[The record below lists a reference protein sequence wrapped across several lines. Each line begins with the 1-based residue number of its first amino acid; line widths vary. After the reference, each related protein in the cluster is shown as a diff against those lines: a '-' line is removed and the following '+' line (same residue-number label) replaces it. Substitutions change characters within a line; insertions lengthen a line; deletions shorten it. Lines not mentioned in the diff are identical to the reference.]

1 MKSKT
6 EGEGKERESKG
17 LQRHAVHTGHL
28 ACSASKN
35 KTIWQEKQ
43 H

>member
-17 LQRHAVHTGHL
+17 LQRHAVHTGGVL
-28 ACSASKN
+28 N
-35 KTIWQEKQ
+35 
-43 H
+43 